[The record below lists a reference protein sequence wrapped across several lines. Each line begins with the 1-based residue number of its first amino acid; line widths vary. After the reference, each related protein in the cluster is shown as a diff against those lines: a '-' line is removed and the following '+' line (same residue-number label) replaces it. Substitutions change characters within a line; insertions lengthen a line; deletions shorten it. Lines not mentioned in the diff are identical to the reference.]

1 MENFDKIVC
10 EICEGTGEA
19 NSLINEELFEEGN
32 ECSVCN
38 GTGYIDILYNESI
51 VAIKQSRNQRR
62 LRKRQR
68 RLAQRGT
75 NFKSVKPKKGFKRVK
90 IGNRYVRVRMGSNER
105 KVKKLVGRAVGRK
118 SRIFR

>member
-1 MENFDKIVC
+1 MELIDKIPC
-10 EICEGTGEA
+10 EICEGTGKA
-19 NSLINEELFEEGN
+19 NSLINDELFQEENICEICG
-32 ECSVCN
+32 
-38 GTGYIDILYNESI
+38 GKGYINISYDESI
-51 VAIKQSRNQRR
+51 VPHKRGRNERR
-62 LRKRQR
+62 LRKKQR

-90 IGNRYVRVRMGSNER
+90 IGNRYVRVRMGANER

>member
-1 MENFDKIVC
+1 MENFDKI
-10 EICEGTGEA
+10 ICDICDGTGEA
-19 NSLINEELFEEGN
+19 NSLINDEMFEN
-32 ECSVCN
+32 DNVCFVCN
-38 GTGYIDILYNESI
+38 GSGFIDIMYNESI
-51 VAIKQSRNQRR
+51 VPHKRSRNERR
-62 LRKRQR
+62 LRKKQR
-68 RLAQRGT
+68 RLAQRGN